1 MPDHNAHGVG
11 FKRMRMAGL
20 LPAAA
25 LILAVYAPSAVS
37 AAEVK
42 LAGAVVS
49 GLFYSK
55 TESAEHSNLVL
66 AGVGE
71 TPDDTCFKI
80 LGREDLENGYYL
92 RFNLKSN
99 VTPDTGSFSDI
110 TGFSAPHTCQ

>member
-25 LILAVYAPSAVS
+25 LILAVFASSAVS

-55 TESAEHSNLVL
+55 AESAEHSNLVL
-66 AGVGE
+66 AGSVRHR
-71 TPDDTCFKI
+71 TIRVSKF
-80 LGREDLENGYYL
+80 LEE
-92 RFNLKSN
+92 R
-99 VTPDTGSFSDI
+99 I
-110 TGFSAPHTCQ
+110 

>member
-25 LILAVYAPSAVS
+25 LILAVFASSAVS

-49 GLFYSK
+49 GLFLFQGRK
-55 TESAEHSNLVL
+55 RRAFES
-66 AGVGE
+66 
-71 TPDDTCFKI
+71 
-80 LGREDLENGYYL
+80 
-92 RFNLKSN
+92 
-99 VTPDTGSFSDI
+99 GSR
-110 TGFSAPHTCQ
+110 GCR

>member
-1 MPDHNAHGVG
+1 MPNHNTHGVG

-25 LILAVYAPSAVS
+25 LILAVFAPSTVS

-55 TESAEHSNLVL
+55 AESAEHSNLVL
-66 AGVGE
+66 AGVGG
-71 TPDDTCFKI
+71 DS
-80 LGREDLENGYYL
+80 GRYVLQDSWKRGFRKRLL
-92 RFNLKSN
+92 RP
-99 VTPDTGSFSDI
+99 V
-110 TGFSAPHTCQ
+110 

>member
-25 LILAVYAPSAVS
+25 LILAVFASSAVS

-55 TESAEHSNLVL
+55 AESAEHSNLVL

-71 TPDDTCFKI
+71 APDDTCFKI
-80 LGREDLENGYYL
+80 LGRED
-92 RFNLKSN
+92 SN
-99 VTPDTGSFSDI
+99 VNLLPVFRYLSTIVLGEVEQID
-110 TGFSAPHTCQ
+110 